1 MYKYLSIYMGRLL
14 LSQKAWDELQT
25 LFQTMIAT
33 GKSQSILHRE
43 QGQVSRILLRTRIP
57 EFRIPRRLSEDECLL
72 WIEKIPSFE
81 QNQRCVSLLYLG
93 MRDFRREQDNVDEHE
108 SSPEV
113 DHEINAI
120 VFGYAWTHPDYRGQ
134 GWSKWLRLWT
144 IAYAEQVGIPY
155 VISLPFEGALSNP
168 LLDSLAF
175 SYEGAT
181 RYLSIGDLDIKTYLS
196 LHLTRK

>member
-1 MYKYLSIYMGRLL
+1 MERSLGQRD
-14 LSQKAWDELQT
+14 AWDGLQT

-43 QGQVSRILLRTRIP
+43 HGQVSRTLLRTRIP

-72 WIEKIPSFE
+72 WIE